1 MKENMVS
8 VGYIKQESVGETVSC
23 FLDYVMP
30 PIFSLPASMIPGN
43 RGTFTQCVVGD
54 NTTKIEAIKQDK
66 ESQAESMLRTQF
78 KMELI
83 VYSQD
88 GTYSQSLQHAKDKQ
102 EEEEDQFVGIVI
114 STGHDA
120 TLREM
125 RLHLESYYM
134 IASKRLADQIP
145 MVIRYLLLQ
154 EAASELQRNMLQ
166 LLHDR
171 EDIDHLLKEDFDMG
185 QKRESLLRRQKR
197 LMKARNLLL
206 TF

>member
-1 MKENMVS
+1 
-8 VGYIKQESVGETVSC
+8 
-23 FLDYVMP
+23 
-30 PIFSLPASMIPGN
+30 
-43 RGTFTQCVVGD
+43 
-54 NTTKIEAIKQDK
+54 
-66 ESQAESMLRTQF
+66 MLRTQF

-102 EEEEDQFVGIVI
+102 DEKEETTKSFSPLSIDLI
-114 STGHDA
+114 TDNHA
-120 TLREM
+120 TLRELS
-125 RLHLESYYM
+125 LHLESYYK

-171 EDIDHLLKEDFDMG
+171 EDVDHLLKEDFDIG
-185 QKRESLLRRQKR
+185 QKRESLLSRQKR
-197 LMKARNLLL
+197 LMKARSLLV
-206 TF
+206 TY